1 MSQSITLE
9 EALEQ
14 LQALEAQIKQL
25 QAAAAEAETRL
36 AQLMSLEEALAS
48 LRGGSEDALLPLD
61 PVATVLV
68 RGSIKPL
75 DRVIVHAGLN
85 VFVEL
90 PHEKAVEHV
99 REQRAAVSKLLDTYN
114 RELGKLTQYYT
125 ALRAAVERS
134 LAAAEAAAVQRQG
147 GRGQRQQ

>member
-1 MSQSITLE
+1 MSQSMTLE

-36 AQLMSLEEALAS
+36 AQLMSLEEALARLS
-48 LRGGSEDALLPLD
+48 EGSGDALIPLD

-68 RGSIKPL
+68 HGAIKPL
-75 DRVIVHAGLN
+75 ERVVVHAGLN

-90 PHEKAVEHV
+90 PHEKAVEYV

-125 ALRAAVERS
+125 ALRTAVERS
-134 LAAAEAAAVQRQG
+134 ITAAETAALRG
-147 GRGQRQQ
+147 GRSQQQ